1 MSSGQG
7 SAAVGAANGGG
18 GGSGA
23 AEPESKRRRLL
34 DAGGPVEDDETA
46 RQKMR
51 DAKVYERGVRGTYEE
66 FVGFGPDNVR
76 DVKSVTW
83 YDPGLGDAITPMG
96 YFAEKGD
103 LPMMRWLY
111 VNGADTRD
119 EDVVIYFPMWLAAKN
134 GHLDSCKWLFAQ
146 GAAKDIKRRAREE
159 NSEYPDGLSP
169 LALTFGLF
177 VQRDLTRWLILNG
190 ALCKDDD
197 SGELDVDTMK
207 HDLGMGD
214 FSWNYMHKEK
224 KALLEWATDLHL
236 PRTSFFLFLSGA
248 LSRPKH
254 VYSTRQAAPL
264 QILGGNPGIRELIG
278 DYVGFIRG
286 REARI
291 VRQLTE
297 MLPDLIE

>member
-1 MSSGQG
+1 MSSSVANNG
-7 SAAVGAANGGG
+7 AVEQP
-18 GGSGA
+18 
-23 AEPESKRRRLL
+23 EPKRRRIL
-34 DAGGPVEDDETA
+34 DAGGPIEDDETA
-46 RQKMR
+46 RNKMR

-66 FVGFGPDNVR
+66 YVGFDPDNVE
-76 DVKSVTW
+76 DVKSDNHIDNNAQNTRV
-83 YDPGLGDAITPMG
+83 TPMG

-197 SGELDVDTMK
+197 SGELDDKIMRQ
-207 HDLGMGD
+207 D
-214 FSWNYMHKEK
+214 FGENYFRLEKK
-224 KALLEWATDLHL
+224 KALLQWANELHQA
-236 PRTSFFLFLSGA
+236 RTSSLMFLSGA

-254 VYSTRQAAPL
+254 AYITRRTFSPL
-264 QILGGNPGIRELIG
+264 RLLGGKTGTLELVG
-278 DYVGFIRG
+278 DYVGFVRG

-291 VRQLTE
+291 IRQLTE

>member
-1 MSSGQG
+1 MRR
-7 SAAVGAANGGG
+7 AAV
-18 GGSGA
+18 
-23 AEPESKRRRLL
+23 
-34 DAGGPVEDDETA
+34 
-46 RQKMR
+46 
-51 DAKVYERGVRGTYEE
+51 YEIMPDGTPGEV
-66 FVGFGPDNVR
+66 VGFDPDNVR
-76 DVKSVTW
+76 DVKRYLPDT
-83 YDPGLGDAITPMG
+83 ITPMG
-96 YFAEKGD
+96 YFARKGD
-103 LPMMRWLY
+103 LAMMRWLY

-119 EDVVIYFPMWLAAKN
+119 EDAPTNFPMYRAAYH
-134 GHLDSCKWLFAQ
+134 GHLDTCKWLFDH
-146 GAAKDIKRRAREE
+146 GAARDVKRRTYP
-159 NSEYPDGLSP
+159 NSVSP
-169 LALTFGLF
+169 LYHTFARTNQQDF
-177 VQRDLTRWLILNG
+177 SRWLILNG

-297 MLPDLIE
+297 MLPDLIQQFV